1 MDLRLGLSI
10 LGGLVVLAA
19 ALTAYDR
26 GRALRRLSSGRN
38 RGRTDTASSPP
49 GPAAQPQTPSQERV
63 MYEDGS
69 GGRVIYGRRWME
81 ARGQEPPSPAAIMKP
96 VQERRSGG
104 CVPDDVID
112 FIIRLPGHEPVARDQ
127 VLALY
132 KQEESLIERPHR
144 LCGLRFGTSLS
155 VDLETEGPEGQYGD
169 LLLSLQLADYRGPA
183 VESELNRLSQ
193 IGLKLADAVHRQP
206 QFSIGFEEALQRA
219 ADLDKFCAAF
229 DVIASVSIIP
239 SSEEG
244 FTGDEVRSA
253 AFSQGMEFGPR
264 NVFHMRHP
272 GKGERPFFT
281 MANLFKPG
289 EFSPDAWETL
299 RVKGLALFMNVPC
312 VTDPHAVFERMLVV
326 ANHVASGLGGLLLDQ
341 DHKPLTEHALGVIRA
356 QIGQIVAGMERHN
369 IAPGSVRAI
378 RLFEP

>member
-10 LGGLVVLAA
+10 LGGLVVLATG
-19 ALTAYDR
+19 LTVYDR
-26 GRALRRLSSGRN
+26 GRAARRLTGRR
-38 RGRTDTASSPP
+38 RGRSSTEVPVTP
-49 GPAAQPQTPSQERV
+49 VVELTGSEPEPARV
-63 MYEDGS
+63 MVEDGT

-81 ARGQEPPSPAAIMKP
+81 ARGQQPPSPAAIEKP
-96 VQERRSGG
+96 AQQHRSNS
-104 CVPDDVID
+104 CLPDEIID
-112 FIIRLPGHEPVARDQ
+112 FTIRLPGHEPVARDQ

-144 LCGLRFGTSLS
+144 FCGLRFGTTVS
-155 VDLETEGPEGQYGD
+155 VDLEREEPDGQYGD
-169 LLLSLQLADYRGPA
+169 LLLTLQLADYRGPA

-193 IGLKLADAVHRQP
+193 IGLKIADAVHRQP
-206 QFSIGFEEALQRA
+206 QFSVGFEEALQRA

-229 DVIASVSIIP
+229 DVIASVSIMP
-239 SSEEG
+239 SAESG
-244 FTGDEVRSA
+244 FAGEEVRSA

-264 NVFHMRHP
+264 NVFHMRLP
-272 GKGERPFFT
+272 GKGERILFT

-289 EFSPDAWETL
+289 AFEPDAWEML

-312 VTDPHAVFERMLVV
+312 VNDPHAVFERMLGV
-326 ANHVASGLGGLLLDQ
+326 ANHLAAHLGGILLDQ

-356 QIGQIVAGMERHN
+356 QIGQIVTGMERHN
-369 IAPGSVRAI
+369 ILPGSVRAL